1 MIGILLMSH
10 GKMAEGMLDSC
21 KLFFG
26 EDIPQIRA
34 LCLEPSDNPEE
45 FDDRIRA
52 AIAEIDDGQGIIAM
66 CDLLGGTPC
75 NRSAFVLG
83 DRVQV
88 ITGMNFTMLLELL
101 GKRMAAEDL
110 NDVSIEELINVGKD
124 GIVNLNAYFNQA
136 SEGDE

>member
-66 CDLLGGTPC
+66 CDPWR
-75 NRSAFVLG
+75 N
-83 DRVQV
+83 
-88 ITGMNFTMLLELL
+88 TMQQ
-101 GKRMAAEDL
+101 KRIC
-110 NDVSIEELINVGKD
+110 SG
-124 GIVNLNAYFNQA
+124 
-136 SEGDE
+136 